1 MASVSEQ
8 IIKKYCDSAED
19 RIAACCDKQVAKY
32 LKQSIC
38 SEIKQKC
45 KSEPVLA
52 FVRQYVEHLI
62 QVRFQNIK
70 N

>member
-1 MASVSEQ
+1 MGSVSEQ
-8 IIKKYCDSAED
+8 IIKKYCGSVED
-19 RIAACCDKQVAKY
+19 RIAACCDKQVANY

-45 KSEPVLA
+45 KSEPVLD
-52 FVRQYVEHLI
+52 FIKIYVENLI
-62 QVRFQNIK
+62 QVRFQTIK